1 MDCYGKPWHRAKHD
15 RLGGRLLRVGFIG
28 LGKMG
33 KLMVEHL
40 LRAGFPL
47 TVHNRSRGV
56 VDELATPAE
65 VAAQSDAILTCLPDV
80 PAVEEVFL
88 GPSGIFEACRDGHLL
103 IDHSTVGPDTSRTL
117 YERAQAT
124 KADVLDAPV
133 SGGSTGAQAAPA

>member
-1 MDCYGKPWHRAKHD
+1 M
-15 RLGGRLLRVGFIG
+15 
-28 LGKMG
+28 GKMG
-33 KLMVEHL
+33 KLVVEHL

-80 PAVEEVFL
+80 PAVEKVFL

-103 IDHSTVGPDTSRTL
+103 IDHRTVGPDTSRTL

-124 KADVLDAPV
+124 KADVLDTPGQRRFHWGTSRA
-133 SGGSTGAQAAPA
+133 SLTIMAGGDTDAFQLALSLF

>member
-1 MDCYGKPWHRAKHD
+1 M
-15 RLGGRLLRVGFIG
+15 GFIG
-28 LGKMG
+28 FGKMG
-33 KLMVEHL
+33 KLVVEYL

-47 TVHNRSRGV
+47 MVHNCSRGV
-56 VDELATPAE
+56 VDELAEAGTTRAE

-80 PAVEEVFL
+80 PAVEKVFL